1 MAKNPRFPGDPVGG
15 PSDRVHEG
23 AFTDNS
29 DAEGWK
35 ESPVA
40 DDKLVRNGNWKKT
53 LSGSFDQPKFT
64 DYAGGK
70 SASYTKANKA
80 ALEFQG
86 DGDDNSLPSK
96 KGSRQNDWRGNK

>member
-1 MAKNPRFPGDPVGG
+1 MAKRFPGDPVGKKSDKVYEGKWTDDG
-15 PSDRVHEG
+15 P
-23 AFTDNS
+23 
-29 DAEGWK
+29 AEGWK
-35 ESPVA
+35 DSPLTDSRLA
-40 DDKLVRNGNWKKT
+40 PNPL
-53 LSGSFDQPKFT
+53 LSGKQEQPKFT

-70 SASYTKANKA
+70 SASYTKANRA